1 MTCHRV
7 IGDRCIWFQVW
18 NVSNGVFN
26 RKYFIEK
33 GKRIEKVAFLY
44 KWKTYKKLLSD
55 SGLKV
60 FCAHLHH
67 VPDNFLRATK
77 LCAQRWFCSNNS
89 LKRNGK

>member
-1 MTCHRV
+1 MNACCVSQSV
-7 IGDRCIWFQVW
+7 IHQVW
-18 NVSNGVFN
+18 NASNGVFK
-26 RKYFIEK
+26 RKSLMEKQYFIEK
-33 GKRIEKVAFLY
+33 GKRILKVALLY

-77 LCAQRWFCSNNS
+77 
-89 LKRNGK
+89 